1 MFEWFGDDSNERNLL
16 SGGMM
21 MGYANFQAVR
31 LGRGRHRSAEDGACV
46 MELASMLAGSAS
58 RTVPSRCAR

>member
-1 MFEWFGDDSNERNLL
+1 
-16 SGGMM
+16 M